1 MKNISLLLL
10 AIALQAFT
18 QAQTTIKGT
27 VKDAITGEVL
37 PGASIVLDNGKGT
50 ISGTAG
56 EFSIT
61 SEGQRP
67 ATLDIHY
74 LGYEKLSLKIPNKGS
89 EVKLNIKLE
98 PAVKEMEQV
107 VVSATLSEQKMYR
120 IPNRIH
126 MIDARQIKNMPS
138 QSIDQVLSIVPGVNV
153 SRSFGIYSFKSA
165 VTMRGHN
172 TNEQARV
179 LILIDGV
186 PVNKTD
192 GGSVNWNMIGP
203 DEISKIEVV
212 KGPNSTLYGSNALG
226 GIINMVTL
234 KPSGKLNLYAET
246 EYGSFNTAGGR
257 FNLSGRIKNSG
268 FYWGINTRAR
278 QSDGYITQTGVDI
291 NQYTVETYMKEWNIS
306 TKLGYDFNNNNSIQ
320 LAYQY
325 FDDLRGSGVKIYQA
339 DGYGTKH
346 RENHFRGRYTGLW
359 NGIGITANAYYLR
372 EDYIRMYEGMKDS
385 YMWYDVDS
393 KREDAGALVHLTK
406 NMGKH
411 RLTTGFDLKQGS
423 VDAVDVYYTS
433 TDKIF
438 NRGKTLS
445 AGYFLQDEIHFK
457 DSMFLLNLGLRVDH
471 NRFYDGAYYIEN
483 PSYANLF
490 FQQFI
495 DRDIQKTNWTALS
508 PKISFQ
514 YRPSAFYR
522 LYSSLAQGFR
532 PSVLDDLCRAGRMSG
547 GFKII
552 NPKLKPEYLYNLET
566 GADVFPSENLR
577 FSATAYFSY
586 GIDFMYLTNTQDS
599 MDLGFGFRPV
609 FQMRNVG
616 QLYIAGIE
624 TEANWQ
630 INKYFSLNANYTY
643 NYSEILEYSA
653 LPDITGKQLKEVPF
667 HKAGIG
673 YIAKW
678 KNLKASVFAKYTG
691 KSWIDDNNE
700 VNQYMLKTQYPDYL
714 MLDAS
719 IGYDFLNHF
728 NASFNIENLTDKIVD
743 DSKFQVNPGR
753 FFMIK
758 LGYKL

>member
-1 MKNISLLLL
+1 
-10 AIALQAFT
+10 
-18 QAQTTIKGT
+18 
-27 VKDAITGEVL
+27 
-37 PGASIVLDNGKGT
+37 
-50 ISGTAG
+50 
-56 EFSIT
+56 
-61 SEGQRP
+61 
-67 ATLDIHY
+67 
-74 LGYEKLSLKIPNKGS
+74 
-89 EVKLNIKLE
+89 
-98 PAVKEMEQV
+98 
-107 VVSATLSEQKMYR
+107 
-120 IPNRIH
+120 
-126 MIDARQIKNMPS
+126 
-138 QSIDQVLSIVPGVNV
+138 
-153 SRSFGIYSFKSA
+153 
-165 VTMRGHN
+165 MRGHN

-179 LILIDGV
+179 LILVDGV

-192 GGSVNWNMIGP
+192 GGSVNWNMICP

-212 KGPNSTLYGSNALG
+212 KGPNSTLYGGNALG

-234 KPSGKLNLYAET
+234 KPSGQFNVSAET
-246 EYGSFNTAGGR
+246 EYGSYNTTGGR
-257 FNLSGRIKNSG
+257 INLSGRFKNSG

-278 QSDGYITQTGVDI
+278 QSDGYITQTGIDI
-291 NQYTVETYMKEWNIS
+291 NQYTVKTYMKEWNLS
-306 TKLGYDFNNNNSIQ
+306 TKLGYDFDKDNSIQ
-320 LAYQY
+320 LVYQY
-325 FDDLRGSGVKIYQA
+325 FDDLRGSGVKIYQP

-346 RENHFRGRYTGLW
+346 RENHFRARYSGLW
-359 NGIGITANAYYLR
+359 NETGIAANAYYLR

-393 KREDAGALVHLTK
+393 KREDAGAMIHLTK

-411 RLTTGFDLKQGS
+411 RFTTGFEVKQGS

-438 NRGKTLS
+438 NRGKTIS
-445 AGYFLQDEIHFK
+445 AGCFLQDEIHFN
-457 DSMFLLNLGLRVDH
+457 DSALLLTLGLRIDH
-471 NRFYDGAYYIEN
+471 NRFYNGAYYIEN

-495 DRDIQKTNWTALS
+495 DRDIEKTNWSALS

-514 YRPSAFYR
+514 YRPSGFYR
-522 LYSSLAQGFR
+522 FYTSLAQGFR

-552 NPKLKPEYLYNLET
+552 NPKLKPEYLYNLEA
-566 GADVFPSENLR
+566 GADVFASENLR
-577 FSATAYFSY
+577 LSATAYFSY

-599 MDLGFGFRPV
+599 IDLGFGYRPV

-616 QLYIAGIE
+616 KLFITGLE

-630 INKYFSLNANYTY
+630 INKYFTLNANYTC

-673 YIAKW
+673 YMIKW
-678 KNLKASVFAKYTG
+678 KSLKASVYAKCTG
-691 KSWIDDNNE
+691 KSWIDDNNG
-700 VNQYMLKTQYPDYL
+700 VNQYMFKTQYPDY
-714 MLDAS
+714 MMVDAS
-719 IGYDFLNHF
+719 LSYDFLNHF
-728 NASFNIENLTDKIVD
+728 NATLNIENLTDKIVD

-758 LGYKL
+758 LSYK